1 VFPNPTTGKINLK
14 LHKKYD
20 TVKVATYN
28 IFGQLL
34 DNLTFSNTDA
44 ILFDLVTVATG
55 TLLIEVEVDGKKVIK
70 KIIKL

>member
-1 VFPNPTTGKINLK
+1 
-14 LHKKYD
+14 
-20 TVKVATYN
+20 
-28 IFGQLL
+28 
-34 DNLTFSNTDA
+34 LTFSNTDA